1 MSRTRSSGNKAGV
14 GRAALNKESMGVSNT
29 PYGRPGHHSS
39 PANIL
44 SRGGSA
50 SASASAIGSTIKK
63 KVTLKDPDHEVNQS
77 CPLCDRPDE
86 VDEMIECSFC
96 KNWYHYTCEGLIKEQ
111 IKIFVEMDYAYPCN
125 KCKTSGREK
134 RSISDL
140 VAVTDNIQENSRKI
154 QENSDRIT
162 KLEGN
167 VVFENHAVFEEH
179 INECIEQQAAGIRS
193 DAVEA
198 YKRRNRMIVEGLKED
213 NEVTD
218 NELAM
223 KLLDHVSLGDVKI
236 INSFRHRKQMGAQPS
251 TIPRLN
257 IELENDNQR
266 KRFNDKDIID
276 KIKNLSG
283 EYDGI
288 KIYPDR
294 TFKDRKDHQLLK
306 KKAEAKNLELTRM
319 GIQNKIYYVSN
330 MRLVCKDI

>member
-1 MSRTRSSGNKAGV
+1 MK
-14 GRAALNKESMGVSNT
+14 
-29 PYGRPGHHSS
+29 
-39 PANIL
+39 
-44 SRGGSA
+44 
-50 SASASAIGSTIKK
+50 
-63 KVTLKDPDHEVNQS
+63 
-77 CPLCDRPDE
+77 
-86 VDEMIECSFC
+86 
-96 KNWYHYTCEGLIKEQ
+96 KEQ
-111 IKIFVEMDYAYPCN
+111 IRVFVEWDYAYPCN
-125 KCKTSGREK
+125 NCKASGRDRK
-134 RSISDL
+134 SISDL
-140 VAVTDNIQENSRKI
+140 VEVTDSIQANKRKI
-154 QENSDRIT
+154 QENEDRII
-162 KLEGN
+162 KLEKN
-167 VVFENHAVFEEH
+167 VVFESQAVFEEH
-179 INECIEQQAAGIRS
+179 VNECIEQQAAGIRS

-257 IELENDNQR
+257 IELENDIQR

-306 KKAEAKNLELTRM
+306 KKAEAKNSELIQM
-319 GIQNKIYYVSN
+319 GIQNKIYYVAN
-330 MRLVCKDI
+330 MRLMCKDV